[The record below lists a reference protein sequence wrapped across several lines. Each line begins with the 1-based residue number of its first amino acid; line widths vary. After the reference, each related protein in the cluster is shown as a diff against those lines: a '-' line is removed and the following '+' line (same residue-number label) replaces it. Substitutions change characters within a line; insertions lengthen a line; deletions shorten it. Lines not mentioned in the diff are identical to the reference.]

1 MSRRLGAL
9 SSRRGARDAKHA
21 GHISSR
27 RTAGEN
33 RARDDDRAEERAER
47 SGATKERPGRQT
59 FRTGTRAEK
68 GRPSGKGGEDGE
80 EVPGTDCPSDLSL
93 LRRLSEKEVLRVLKA
108 RLMTDTIYTTVNAM
122 LIVVNPCHAIDGM
135 YGPQQAATP
144 RGTVYLGVYRPH
156 QVATC
161 RPCVPTHHSAYCG
174 GQRRAPLDAA
184 TPRPHASQPLYTRP
198 HPPPSHHLAGGGLYG
213 GQLYLLT
220 IFTILTRWR
229 PTWRAASTRPTST
242 ARPHVCT
249 MGWSRRVHTAR
260 HTGTCTARHGTA
272 RHSHAHGVCMVHAH
286 AHAHAHAH
294 MHMHMH
300 TAHCPHRT
308 IASSRAAASP
318 S

>member
-59 FRTGTRAEK
+59 FRAGKPDRAGK

-108 RLMTDTIYTTVNAM
+108 RLMADTIYTTVNAM

-135 YGPQQAATP
+135 YGPQQADTP
-144 RGTVYLGVYRPH
+144 
-156 QVATC
+156 
-161 RPCVPTHHSAYCG
+161 RPCV
-174 GQRRAPLDAA
+174 
-184 TPRPHASQPLYTRP
+184 
-198 HPPPSHHLAGGGLYG
+198 
-213 GQLYLLT
+213 
-220 IFTILTRWR
+220 
-229 PTWRAASTRPTST
+229 
-242 ARPHVCT
+242 
-249 MGWSRRVHTAR
+249 
-260 HTGTCTARHGTA
+260 
-272 RHSHAHGVCMVHAH
+272 
-286 AHAHAHAH
+286 
-294 MHMHMH
+294 
-300 TAHCPHRT
+300 
-308 IASSRAAASP
+308 
-318 S
+318 